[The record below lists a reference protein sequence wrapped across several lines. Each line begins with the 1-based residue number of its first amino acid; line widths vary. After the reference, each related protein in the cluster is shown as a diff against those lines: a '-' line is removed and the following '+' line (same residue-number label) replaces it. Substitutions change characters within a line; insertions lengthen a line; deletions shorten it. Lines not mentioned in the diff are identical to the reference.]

1 MTPGIK
7 KSELWRSSQDR
18 EEKNSRRKKIEAIF
32 ENNFACKSGAP
43 MG

>member
-1 MTPGIK
+1 MTPGSK
-7 KSELWRSSQDR
+7 KSELWRSLQDR
-18 EEKNSRRKKIEAIF
+18 EEKNREKKIEAIF